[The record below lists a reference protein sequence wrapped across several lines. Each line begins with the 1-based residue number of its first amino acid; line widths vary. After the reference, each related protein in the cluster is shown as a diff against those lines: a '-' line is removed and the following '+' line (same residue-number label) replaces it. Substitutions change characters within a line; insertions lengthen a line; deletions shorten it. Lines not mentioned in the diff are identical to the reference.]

1 MHKKSKF
8 VLAGQNIVTMPAG
21 KGKTPNGQE
30 AQSKNNSETWISES
44 QKVNSFEAAYILK
57 DELGR

>member
-1 MHKKSKF
+1 
-8 VLAGQNIVTMPAG
+8 MPAG

-30 AQSKNNSETWISES
+30 MQNKDNDGGTWITES